1 MKHLFYSIAIFA
13 LVISLN
19 SCTADEIETEK
30 PKVQVQAEDDVDPNK
45 NGGVVIP
52 PKK

>member
-13 LVISLN
+13 LVVSLN
-19 SCTADEIETEK
+19 SCTVDEIETEK
-30 PKVQVQAEDDVDPNK
+30 PKVQVQAQDDFDPK
-45 NGGVVIP
+45 QNGGVVIP